1 MMENLKN
8 IIDSLLFVAEETLSL
23 DRLKKILPQAEAEAI
38 REAVAALQAEYDARP
53 GGFYLAEVAGGYQ
66 FRSRP
71 EYTPWIRR
79 MVDPKPLRLSKAAM
93 ETLAVIAYK
102 QPIIRADVEHIRGVD
117 CGGVLRVLLERK
129 LVRVLGRK
137 EIAGRPLIYATT
149 KTFLETFDL
158 KDLHD
163 LPSPKEIEEFGKPP
177 LEMRAGVTIEPDE
190 GDAPALAEN
199 TGAPEQAD
207 GYEESTPEEPLPA
220 ETTVDEPEASPGVP
234 ATNESV
240 EGNAPTE
247 KTLDFD
253 PGTT

>member
-1 MMENLKN
+1 MENLKN
-8 IIDSLLFVAEETLSL
+8 IIDSLFFVAEETLSL

-102 QPIIRADVEHIRGVD
+102 QPIIRADIEHIRGVD

-190 GDAPALAEN
+190 GDAPAPAEN

-207 GYEESTPEEPLPA
+207 GYEESAPEEPLPA
-220 ETTVDEPEASPGVP
+220 ETAVEKPEAAAEFPT
-234 ATNESV
+234 TNESV
-240 EGNAPTE
+240 EEETPTE